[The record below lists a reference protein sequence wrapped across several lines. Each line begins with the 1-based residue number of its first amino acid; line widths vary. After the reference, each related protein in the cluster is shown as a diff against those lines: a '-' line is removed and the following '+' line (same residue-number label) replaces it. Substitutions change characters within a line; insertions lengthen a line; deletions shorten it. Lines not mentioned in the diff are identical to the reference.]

1 MSPCSKECT
10 DADVEWNLKEGGGGP
25 GMEKYAV
32 CSKNTSLPKGNVAV
46 IMAELGPEE
55 KWRGNAL
62 DFLRALSFP
71 LQTASSPAG
80 PGLCKQVTESHHR

>member
-10 DADVEWNLKEGGGGP
+10 DADIGWNLKEGGGGP

-55 KWRGNAL
+55 K
-62 DFLRALSFP
+62 
-71 LQTASSPAG
+71 
-80 PGLCKQVTESHHR
+80 